1 MSDNEKCPCESVKQ
15 LRRDT
20 DEKFKDAFN
29 RIRNLEAGQNNLNIK
44 FATIDAK
51 LNMIIGGVTILAVAV
66 AAVVIPMIF

>member
-1 MSDNEKCPCESVKQ
+1 MGENEKCPCESVKQ
-15 LRRDT
+15 LRKDT
-20 DEKFKDAFN
+20 DDKFKDAFD

-51 LNMIIGGVTILAVAV
+51 LNMIIGGITILAVAV